1 MNGNSQK
8 FGTLASAIS
17 VIVTILL
24 FLIDDK
30 LDQLFKILAGIAIVS
45 AAVIY
50 LVWTHKDGSE
60 SYMINRSVYMTI
72 GFVFAVGAVFAIIAF
87 KVPIHKVVEVPPMN
101 TTTGFNPTPTATQPS
116 GPKNTPNVTSETYGP
131 DPTPDATTFDIAYTY
146 YDNGQYDLSFPLFM
160 QAAKEG
166 DSNGEL
172 YVGCSYRD
180 GKGVKQD
187 SSAAFSWFSIA
198 ANHGNAQA
206 QYNLGYCY
214 YRGDGV
220 RANSS
225 LAFEWFQK
233 SAEQGNKF
241 GLLWTGFCYHKG
253 IGVTKSLDDAELY
266 YEAAIKAGNQD
277 AADRLAELI
286 QERGY

>member
-1 MNGNSQK
+1 MW
-8 FGTLASAIS
+8 I
-17 VIVTILL
+17 
-24 FLIDDK
+24 
-30 LDQLFKILAGIAIVS
+30 
-45 AAVIY
+45 
-50 LVWTHKDGSE
+50 HKDGSE
-60 SYMINRSVYMTI
+60 GYTINRSLYIAM
-72 GFVFAVGAVFAIIAF
+72 GFVFAVGAVFAIVVF
-87 KVPIHKVVEVPPMN
+87 KVPIHKVVEVPPTN
-101 TTTGFNPTPTATQPS
+101 TYTSSDPTPTATQKSEPENA
-116 GPKNTPNVTSETYGP
+116 PNDTPEPNGNN
-131 DPTPDATTFDIAYTY
+131 PTPGTTTFEKAYAY

-160 QAAKEG
+160 QAAEEG

-233 SAEQGNKF
+233 SAEQSNRY

-253 IGVTKSLDDAELY
+253 IGVAQDYDLAQFY
-266 YEAAIKAGNQD
+266 YESAKLAGNQD
-277 AADRLAELI
+277 AVNRLAELM